1 MIIGDD
7 YEDYDELLPKKE
19 LFYLKENLMDVII
32 VHHEII
38 KNWTMIIGD
47 DYEDYDFFSIVII
60 MEYKLKSLS

>member
-38 KNWTMIIGD
+38 KIIVQTNFRTMITGD
-47 DYEDYDFFSIVII
+47 DYDG
-60 MEYKLKSLS
+60 L

>member
-38 KNWTMIIGD
+38 KIIVQTNFRTVITGD
-47 DYEDYDFFSIVII
+47 DYDG
-60 MEYKLKSLS
+60 L

>member
-7 YEDYDELLPKKE
+7 YEDYDELLPKNE

-38 KNWTMIIGD
+38 KIIVQTNFRTMITGD
-47 DYEDYDFFSIVII
+47 DYDG
-60 MEYKLKSLS
+60 L

>member
-32 VHHEII
+32 AHHEII
-38 KNWTMIIGD
+38 KN
-47 DYEDYDFFSIVII
+47 
-60 MEYKLKSLS
+60 

>member
-32 VHHEII
+32 AHHEIT
-38 KNWTMIIGD
+38 KIIVQTVFNLIQTL
-47 DYEDYDFFSIVII
+47 YTPIHFRYNKF
-60 MEYKLKSLS
+60 